1 MSILL
6 NCSDIL
12 MQAMILLFSF
22 LITFVSHE
30 NLAGSVVTVNV
41 VAQKQARSTLLF
53 IAFLKYSKTLLPIG
67 PSFKTV

>member
-1 MSILL
+1 VQDKIMSILL

-22 LITFVSHE
+22 LITTVSHE

-41 VAQKQARSTLLF
+41 VAKNKHVQPCFLLHF
-53 IAFLKYSKTLLPIG
+53 
-67 PSFKTV
+67 

>member
-22 LITFVSHE
+22 LITTVSHE

-41 VAQKQARSTLLF
+41 VAKNKHVQPCFLLHF
-53 IAFLKYSKTLLPIG
+53 
-67 PSFKTV
+67 